1 MHKTPNR
8 DERPQTVRT
17 ENQGT
22 ETGRICACLYSFLQA
37 RGTGS
42 YTCRLPYARRIE
54 SLDVAVKK
62 RGQLRLG
69 QRPDLLR
76 LHVAVLEQHQR
87 GYAADAVLLRDL
99 LILVDVDLG
108 HLELARV
115 LLGHFVENRRDRLAR
130 AAPLRPVVHQDRDI
144 GLEHFG
150 LECGV
155 AHVMDKFVHLLPLET
170 GFPADLIVMSGRAP
184 RSSRTMLTEFAG
196 EGKRMVLSDKGLFLH
211 GKPAEGRPPA

>member
-1 MHKTPNR
+1 MHKTPKR

-17 ENQGT
+17 EKLGT
-22 ETGRICACLYSFLQA
+22 ETGRICAWIQLFAGAEGRRLI
-37 RGTGS
+37 
-42 YTCRLPYARRIE
+42 CRPPYARRIE

-130 AAPLRPVVHQDRDI
+130 AAPLR
-144 GLEHFG
+144 
-150 LECGV
+150 
-155 AHVMDKFVHLLPLET
+155 
-170 GFPADLIVMSGRAP
+170 
-184 RSSRTMLTEFAG
+184 
-196 EGKRMVLSDKGLFLH
+196 
-211 GKPAEGRPPA
+211 